1 MKEID
6 MGTDHLK
13 ALKGDGLGKI
23 IMNRPEARNAMSDEM
38 NAAMMA
44 TLENF
49 ENYKK

>member
-23 IMNRPEARNAMSDEM
+23 IMN
-38 NAAMMA
+38 
-44 TLENF
+44 T
-49 ENYKK
+49 KKI

>member
-23 IMNRPEARNAMSDEM
+23 IITGLKLEM
-38 NAAMMA
+38 LCLM
-44 TLENF
+44 
-49 ENYKK
+49 K

>member
-38 NAAMMA
+38 NAAMMS
-44 TLENF
+44 TLSLIHI
-49 ENYKK
+49 